1 MKTRSLSLALAFC
14 FSGAPAL
21 DAADITI
28 DQLVDSV
35 SGILG
40 GSWSVAGNAAP
51 NILNPQGA
59 APTGITGGGAANTTP
74 GTNNPAVTSYILY
87 GSSGLFNDSTNGLL
101 NTSALGGATQALS
114 STTLGSLNIYDWSTL
129 NPWLKQVQ
137 DMAGTYYSD
146 RASFSGVSSA
156 GNVLGTGPISG
167 STWWK
172 VTASKGNGT
181 IGTGA
186 EAAVA
191 GAFSA
196 SSTTLGTPPKGTTAS
211 DYADNANKL
220 MSTIYNNI
228 IGLAD
233 NTNLLG
239 ANTNGNDYGQDLSA
253 LLSNSGSG
261 NTIYSAGLSLADAA
275 STAAAAKTDITTPG
289 LAQSVQTIN
298 SIMFT
303 TPSATDSII
312 PTGSAPANGQGTNY
326 SDGSPGALDALQ
338 GLGALNS
345 LIAGGIA
352 TSATELNANAT
363 TVATAVEAYNT
374 NANALL
380 NNITNIGNPTA
391 TTPSGLSSAD
401 ANVDAVIN
409 ALAGVTTAK
418 GDTTYATNQA
428 VIDKALSGLNGIV
441 NPGAYQVVWDAY
453 QGLASSLGS
462 DQAKALGIT
471 TTTNVQS
478 AIFNKLQQA
487 SQAMGEIAAGATTI
501 GGGANAAL
509 SSSTFG
515 GSRKALSDSS
525 LSGSLKAI
533 YNLFNPS
540 ITSGSGS
547 SATTISPYQ
556 EFQNTIS
563 GLQKLVDNTT
573 QSSVSATNTPT
584 TGKVQNTTTLY
595 PAQIGSSAGKTGATA
610 VTDSATPG
618 ATTPIDQSIAA
629 SGLANQLSQAQ
640 ASNVA
645 LAKLIGL
652 AASYAGNVNT
662 LNGMLSTAGQAGLGA
677 ALGAA
682 ANNAA
687 ANALLNGGAAEG
699 TDKADAANNAAKI
712 YNTITEIKN
721 ADALL
726 NQYVNALTA
735 NVVGDSTTNQGNYA
749 YALGEFNKLLNAPQ
763 SGANDTGL
771 ITSTLDSINKLL
783 AGYNAAPTAATG
795 ASKTFW
801 TAVQAGDAKA
811 AIQTLQES
819 VSSGLNY
826 LANQQSLV
834 QGTVNGTVSI
844 DSQVAGSLLGN
855 GGLGVSN
862 AQMAN
867 AVVAVNSLSGALTQ
881 LSSDLNG
888 GAASTTVISTL
899 MGTGSNNLASIVG
912 LLSTLNTA
920 TAAATASFGDQGGIA
935 NTSNIATGDSNTGGV
950 GSGDVGGNF
959 AENTNAPNYIN
970 NLAALSTITNA
981 IGDIANASGATSNF
995 TNAFVTNTPVAT
1007 IQAEWAKITG
1017 DLKTND
1023 STNQALAI
1031 AALETNDTTALGN
1044 LLASGAGG
1052 VGAATTAWQTITQTD
1067 NLLSTFN
1074 SALTADNQVSNL
1086 TLSGK
1091 DATAASSVLKLLTLA
1106 TDLQGAV
1113 KVLTT
1118 ADTGLATANVSSNAL
1133 NVDAATASSF
1143 VNAQNAASA
1152 YSALQNALAAINKGG
1167 ATLDA
1172 DGLLGVIR
1180 QINIYQQNTAVLNGL
1195 KGANATKSVAQIEQV
1210 LANMLTGTAPN
1221 TVAGTAT
1228 QAGLQAIQNLINR
1241 YNYLEGLS
1249 TQVNTALSNNPIAL
1263 LDAFSNS
1270 KDNTNFKDALE
1281 SLGTAG
1287 FSANVAN
1294 NYGTLQA
1301 SGNYAATT
1309 GLTQQALTSLS
1320 NAISNNSDAI
1330 QAWGTLVKGT
1340 SGSTTTALQTAAS
1353 AATNLASLYGSV
1365 STGSLNSL
1373 DNNLSNVT
1381 SALAATTTDKSG
1393 STADLTGNTFAIA
1406 SAPAGVLTG
1415 VNLDDKLTIANYTS
1429 NTLYQAFQAI
1439 NTLNQELNGGN
1450 TTDVANLGTGATA
1463 VDAAITALNG
1473 SANNGAVANLLN
1485 NFSNAISSTNSFVP
1499 DNLNNITEGYG
1510 KTSAAS
1516 LVQGLMDA
1524 LNNPKNGVAQYFQ
1537 GKGAT
1542 SLPSGQ
1548 DLTNLVTQVQNA
1560 ISGVV
1565 GSTNAATITSG
1576 TLSAFA
1582 TAAQQINAQITALDT
1597 ATGQTNISLATV
1609 AGLIDAYNLASAA
1622 IASGGVAGLKADQVS
1637 VIASTVSDAQAFNNV
1652 ASAANQVAYITNNLG
1667 ALVPSASSPNMSDLG
1682 TKPMGIG
1689 GLIAQQL
1696 QADGLAPMSG
1706 QTISAYINTA
1716 TPAQLQTAI
1725 QSVVNSSAY
1734 QNSPQLQAAIKALM
1748 VGQAIADTANYS
1760 DNSATVS
1767 SSDAL
1772 KALIANANAVQA
1784 LQKAG
1789 VNTATGSGAA
1799 LSNGTLSKVQL
1810 EGLAGAIAGLQKTA
1824 STIIAYNSDTPA
1836 AQLAKAYEAAQT
1848 NNNNA
1853 TSSLATLASGAS
1865 KTSSASVSALQQA
1878 GKEYIQ
1884 SLSGPTGV
1892 VAIQARSMASNS
1904 SWQFG
1909 TMINALSDG
1918 VTASSLNTS
1927 GIDSDIASNAA
1938 VLSGVANLQTAVSNL
1953 VATIY
1958 GPQGAS
1964 QNTSFSVSQ
1973 VQAQLGNLVN
1983 QIGALQEQVVQA
1995 MVALSNAA
2003 TAANNP
2009 QAMVQ
2014 NRALMGYLKQG
2025 FGGTT
2030 PPSASQRQANLVAL
2044 QALMSKLSNLKSTA
2058 LAAQLKY
2065 DGNGQVQKIL
2075 AAENAPRR
2083 PVLSTQNGNMYG
2095 IDVQF
2100 GYKQFFGK
2108 KKRWGLRYYASF
2120 SYQHGTFNVSDAD
2133 DVDNFVY
2140 GAGVDALYNFYESK
2154 DGNHTVGMFA
2164 GLMLA
2169 GSSWNVKGMS
2179 YYKNLMAQ
2187 INAAGGKASMNTS
2200 YFQIPINIGFRTNV
2214 NRHNGFEIGLRIP
2227 LATNYFFDGTGPDGS
2242 ALKIAYKRNISVFFN
2257 YVYNF

>member
-1 MKTRSLSLALAFC
+1 M
-14 FSGAPAL
+14 
-21 DAADITI
+21 
-28 DQLVDSV
+28 
-35 SGILG
+35 
-40 GSWSVAGNAAP
+40 
-51 NILNPQGA
+51 
-59 APTGITGGGAANTTP
+59 
-74 GTNNPAVTSYILY
+74 
-87 GSSGLFNDSTNGLL
+87 
-101 NTSALGGATQALS
+101 
-114 STTLGSLNIYDWSTL
+114 
-129 NPWLKQVQ
+129 
-137 DMAGTYYSD
+137 
-146 RASFSGVSSA
+146 
-156 GNVLGTGPISG
+156 
-167 STWWK
+167 
-172 VTASKGNGT
+172 
-181 IGTGA
+181 
-186 EAAVA
+186 
-191 GAFSA
+191 
-196 SSTTLGTPPKGTTAS
+196 
-211 DYADNANKL
+211 
-220 MSTIYNNI
+220 
-228 IGLAD
+228 
-233 NTNLLG
+233 
-239 ANTNGNDYGQDLSA
+239 
-253 LLSNSGSG
+253 
-261 NTIYSAGLSLADAA
+261 
-275 STAAAAKTDITTPG
+275 
-289 LAQSVQTIN
+289 
-298 SIMFT
+298 
-303 TPSATDSII
+303 
-312 PTGSAPANGQGTNY
+312 
-326 SDGSPGALDALQ
+326 
-338 GLGALNS
+338 
-345 LIAGGIA
+345 
-352 TSATELNANAT
+352 
-363 TVATAVEAYNT
+363 
-374 NANALL
+374 
-380 NNITNIGNPTA
+380 
-391 TTPSGLSSAD
+391 
-401 ANVDAVIN
+401 
-409 ALAGVTTAK
+409 
-418 GDTTYATNQA
+418 
-428 VIDKALSGLNGIV
+428 
-441 NPGAYQVVWDAY
+441 
-453 QGLASSLGS
+453 
-462 DQAKALGIT
+462 
-471 TTTNVQS
+471 
-478 AIFNKLQQA
+478 
-487 SQAMGEIAAGATTI
+487 
-501 GGGANAAL
+501 
-509 SSSTFG
+509 
-515 GSRKALSDSS
+515 
-525 LSGSLKAI
+525 
-533 YNLFNPS
+533 
-540 ITSGSGS
+540 
-547 SATTISPYQ
+547 
-556 EFQNTIS
+556 
-563 GLQKLVDNTT
+563 
-573 QSSVSATNTPT
+573 
-584 TGKVQNTTTLY
+584 
-595 PAQIGSSAGKTGATA
+595 
-610 VTDSATPG
+610 
-618 ATTPIDQSIAA
+618 
-629 SGLANQLSQAQ
+629 
-640 ASNVA
+640 
-645 LAKLIGL
+645 
-652 AASYAGNVNT
+652 
-662 LNGMLSTAGQAGLGA
+662 
-677 ALGAA
+677 
-682 ANNAA
+682 
-687 ANALLNGGAAEG
+687 
-699 TDKADAANNAAKI
+699 
-712 YNTITEIKN
+712 
-721 ADALL
+721 
-726 NQYVNALTA
+726 
-735 NVVGDSTTNQGNYA
+735 
-749 YALGEFNKLLNAPQ
+749 
-763 SGANDTGL
+763 
-771 ITSTLDSINKLL
+771 
-783 AGYNAAPTAATG
+783 
-795 ASKTFW
+795 
-801 TAVQAGDAKA
+801 
-811 AIQTLQES
+811 
-819 VSSGLNY
+819 
-826 LANQQSLV
+826 
-834 QGTVNGTVSI
+834 
-844 DSQVAGSLLGN
+844 
-855 GGLGVSN
+855 
-862 AQMAN
+862 
-867 AVVAVNSLSGALTQ
+867 
-881 LSSDLNG
+881 
-888 GAASTTVISTL
+888 
-899 MGTGSNNLASIVG
+899 G

-935 NTSNIATGDSNTGGV
+935 NTSNIATGNSNTGGV
-950 GSGDVGGNF
+950 GSDKVGGNF

-1017 DLKTND
+1017 ELKTNNGD
-1023 STNQALAI
+1023 NQLAVI
-1031 AALETNDTTALGN
+1031 TALETGDTTQLGTLVN
-1044 LLASGAGG
+1044 DAG
-1052 VGAATTAWQTITQTD
+1052 VATTAWQAITQTD

-1118 ADTGLATANVSSNAL
+1118 ADTGLATANVSSKAL

-1270 KDNTNFKDALE
+1270 KDNTNFKNALE

-1330 QAWGTLVKGT
+1330 QAWGALVGGT

-1381 SALAATTTDKSG
+1381 NALSATTT
-1393 STADLTGNTFAIA
+1393 GNAAQLVGTTFNIA
-1406 SAPAGVLTG
+1406 SAPSGVLTG
-1415 VNLDDKLTIANYTS
+1415 VNLDDKLTTTNYTG

-1473 SANNGAVANLLN
+1473 SANNGAVASLLN
-1485 NFSNAISSTNSFVP
+1485 TFTSGVSSADNALVP
-1499 DNLNNITEGYG
+1499 DNLNNITQGYG
-1510 KTSAAS
+1510 SNSAAS
-1516 LVQGLMDA
+1516 LVQSLMNA
-1524 LNNPKNGVAQYFQ
+1524 LNTNSNISKYFQ
-1537 GKGAT
+1537 GTGAT
-1542 SLPSGQ
+1542 PLPAPG
-1548 DLTNLVTQVQNA
+1548 DALTTLVSQVQSA

-1582 TAAQQINAQITALDT
+1582 TAAQQINAQIKALDT

-1622 IASGGVAGLKADQVS
+1622 IANGGVAGLKADQVS

-1667 ALVPSASSPNMSDLG
+1667 ALVPSAGSPNMSDLG

-1696 QADGLAPMSG
+1696 EAMGLETVGS
-1706 QTISAYINTA
+1706 QTVSQFISTA

-1789 VNTATGSGAA
+1789 VNTATDSGAA
-1799 LSNGTLSKVQL
+1799 LSNGTLSKAQL

>member
-1 MKTRSLSLALAFC
+1 
-14 FSGAPAL
+14 
-21 DAADITI
+21 
-28 DQLVDSV
+28 
-35 SGILG
+35 
-40 GSWSVAGNAAP
+40 
-51 NILNPQGA
+51 
-59 APTGITGGGAANTTP
+59 
-74 GTNNPAVTSYILY
+74 
-87 GSSGLFNDSTNGLL
+87 
-101 NTSALGGATQALS
+101 
-114 STTLGSLNIYDWSTL
+114 
-129 NPWLKQVQ
+129 
-137 DMAGTYYSD
+137 MAGTYYSD

-167 STWWK
+167 STWWE

-181 IGTGA
+181 NIGTGA

-211 DYADNANKL
+211 DYASNANKL

-303 TPSATDSII
+303 APSATDSII
-312 PTGSAPANGQGTNY
+312 PTGSAPASGQGTNY

-380 NNITNIGNPTA
+380 NNITNIADPTA

-409 ALAGVTTAK
+409 ALEGVKLGVDA
-418 GDTTYATNQA
+418 TYAINKAA
-428 VIDKALSGLNGIV
+428 VDAALSGLNGIV

-453 QGLASSLGS
+453 QGLVSSLGS

-515 GSRKALSDSS
+515 GSGGALS
-525 LSGSLKAI
+525 GAALKAVF
-533 YNLFNPS
+533 NLFNPS

-556 EFQNTIS
+556 EFQNTIA
-563 GLQKLVDNTT
+563 GLKNLVSNTT
-573 QSSVSATNTPT
+573 QTSTSATAQAQGGTADPT
-584 TGKVQNTTTLY
+584 STTLY
-595 PAQIGSSAGKTGATA
+595 PAQIGDSASGTSASDTVTKSATA
-610 VTDSATPG
+610 TATN
-618 ATTPIDQSIAA
+618 PIDQSIAA
-629 SGLANQLSQAQ
+629 SGLANQVKQEQAT
-640 ASNVA
+640 NVA

-662 LNGMLSTAGQAGLGA
+662 LNGMLSTTGQAGLGA

-687 ANALLNGGAAEG
+687 ANALLNGGAAEV

-721 ADALL
+721 ADTLL

-783 AGYNAAPTAATG
+783 AGYNATPAAATG

-834 QGTVNGTVSI
+834 QGAVNGTVNI
-844 DSQVAGSLLGN
+844 DSQVAGSLLGS

-867 AVVAVNSLSGALTQ
+867 AVVAVNSLSDALTQ

-899 MGTGSNNLASIVG
+899 MGTGSNNLTSIVG
-912 LLSTLNTA
+912 LLSALNTA

-935 NTSNIATGDSNTGGV
+935 NTSNIATGNSNTGGV
-950 GSGDVGGNF
+950 GSDKVGGNF

-981 IGDIANASGATSNF
+981 IGDIANANGATSNF
-995 TNAFVTNTPVAT
+995 TNAFVTNTPVST
-1007 IQAEWAKITG
+1007 IASEWAKITA

-1044 LLASGAGG
+1044 LLTSGAGG
-1052 VGAATTAWQTITQTD
+1052 VGTATTAWQTITQTD

-1091 DATAASSVLKLLTLA
+1091 DATAASSVLKLLNLA

-1113 KVLTT
+1113 NTLTT
-1118 ADTGLATANVSSNAL
+1118 ADTGLATANVASNAL
-1133 NVDAATASSF
+1133 NVDATTASSF

-1330 QAWGTLVKGT
+1330 QAWGALVGGT

-1381 SALAATTTDKSG
+1381 NALSATTT
-1393 STADLTGNTFAIA
+1393 GNAAQLVGTTFNIA
-1406 SAPAGVLTG
+1406 SAPSGALSGSA
-1415 VNLDDKLTIANYTS
+1415 LDDTITGKS

-1463 VDAAITALNG
+1463 VDTAITVLNG
-1473 SANNGAVANLLN
+1473 SADNGAVASLLN
-1485 NFSNAISSTNSFVP
+1485 NFTNAISSTNSFVP

-1516 LVQGLMDA
+1516 LVQSLMNA
-1524 LNNPKNGVAQYFQ
+1524 LNTNSNISKYFQ
-1537 GKGAT
+1537 GTGAT
-1542 SLPSGQ
+1542 PLPASG
-1548 DLTNLVTQVQNA
+1548 DALTTLVSQVQSA

-1582 TAAQQINAQITALDT
+1582 TAAQQINAQIKALDT

-1609 AGLIDAYNLASAA
+1609 AGLIDAYNLARAA

-1667 ALVPSASSPNMSDLG
+1667 ALVPSAGSPNMSDLG

-1799 LSNGTLSKVQL
+1799 LSNGTLSKAQL

>member
-1 MKTRSLSLALAFC
+1 MKTRTLSLALAFC

-21 DAADITI
+21 DAADISI

-51 NILNPQGA
+51 DILNPQGA
-59 APTGITGGGAANTTP
+59 TPTGITGGGAADTTP

-87 GSSGLFNDSTNGLL
+87 GSGGLFNDSTNGLL

-156 GNVLGTGPISG
+156 GNVLGTGTLDG
-167 STWWK
+167 SSWWS
-172 VTASKGNGT
+172 VTASGGNKT
-181 IGTGA
+181 NIGTGA
-186 EAAVA
+186 TAAVA

-303 TPSATDSII
+303 APSATDSII

-380 NNITNIGNPTA
+380 NNITNIADPTA

-409 ALAGVTTAK
+409 ALEGVKLGAN
-418 GDTTYATNQA
+418 TTYATNQA
-428 VIDKALSGLNGIV
+428 AVDAALSGLNGIV

-453 QGLASSLGS
+453 QGLVSSLGS

-515 GSRKALSDSS
+515 GSGKALSDSS
-525 LSGSLKAI
+525 LSASLKAI

-540 ITSGSGS
+540 ISSGSGS

-662 LNGMLSTAGQAGLGA
+662 LNGMLSTTGQAGLGA

-687 ANALLNGGAAEG
+687 ANALLNGGAAEV

-763 SGANDTGL
+763 SGANNTGL

-783 AGYNAAPTAATG
+783 AGYNATPTAATG

-834 QGTVNGTVSI
+834 QGAVNGTVSI
-844 DSQVAGSLLGN
+844 DSQVAGSLLGS

-899 MGTGSNNLASIVG
+899 MGTGSNNLA
-912 LLSTLNTA
+912 
-920 TAAATASFGDQGGIA
+920 
-935 NTSNIATGDSNTGGV
+935 
-950 GSGDVGGNF
+950 
-959 AENTNAPNYIN
+959 
-970 NLAALSTITNA
+970 
-981 IGDIANASGATSNF
+981 
-995 TNAFVTNTPVAT
+995 
-1007 IQAEWAKITG
+1007 
-1017 DLKTND
+1017 
-1023 STNQALAI
+1023 
-1031 AALETNDTTALGN
+1031 
-1044 LLASGAGG
+1044 LAS
-1052 VGAATTAWQTITQTD
+1052 W
-1067 NLLSTFN
+1067 
-1074 SALTADNQVSNL
+1074 
-1086 TLSGK
+1086 
-1091 DATAASSVLKLLTLA
+1091 
-1106 TDLQGAV
+1106 
-1113 KVLTT
+1113 
-1118 ADTGLATANVSSNAL
+1118 
-1133 NVDAATASSF
+1133 
-1143 VNAQNAASA
+1143 
-1152 YSALQNALAAINKGG
+1152 
-1167 ATLDA
+1167 
-1172 DGLLGVIR
+1172 
-1180 QINIYQQNTAVLNGL
+1180 
-1195 KGANATKSVAQIEQV
+1195 
-1210 LANMLTGTAPN
+1210 
-1221 TVAGTAT
+1221 
-1228 QAGLQAIQNLINR
+1228 
-1241 YNYLEGLS
+1241 
-1249 TQVNTALSNNPIAL
+1249 
-1263 LDAFSNS
+1263 
-1270 KDNTNFKDALE
+1270 
-1281 SLGTAG
+1281 
-1287 FSANVAN
+1287 
-1294 NYGTLQA
+1294 
-1301 SGNYAATT
+1301 
-1309 GLTQQALTSLS
+1309 
-1320 NAISNNSDAI
+1320 
-1330 QAWGTLVKGT
+1330 
-1340 SGSTTTALQTAAS
+1340 
-1353 AATNLASLYGSV
+1353 
-1365 STGSLNSL
+1365 
-1373 DNNLSNVT
+1373 
-1381 SALAATTTDKSG
+1381 
-1393 STADLTGNTFAIA
+1393 
-1406 SAPAGVLTG
+1406 
-1415 VNLDDKLTIANYTS
+1415 
-1429 NTLYQAFQAI
+1429 
-1439 NTLNQELNGGN
+1439 
-1450 TTDVANLGTGATA
+1450 
-1463 VDAAITALNG
+1463 
-1473 SANNGAVANLLN
+1473 
-1485 NFSNAISSTNSFVP
+1485 
-1499 DNLNNITEGYG
+1499 
-1510 KTSAAS
+1510 
-1516 LVQGLMDA
+1516 
-1524 LNNPKNGVAQYFQ
+1524 
-1537 GKGAT
+1537 
-1542 SLPSGQ
+1542 
-1548 DLTNLVTQVQNA
+1548 
-1560 ISGVV
+1560 
-1565 GSTNAATITSG
+1565 
-1576 TLSAFA
+1576 
-1582 TAAQQINAQITALDT
+1582 
-1597 ATGQTNISLATV
+1597 
-1609 AGLIDAYNLASAA
+1609 
-1622 IASGGVAGLKADQVS
+1622 
-1637 VIASTVSDAQAFNNV
+1637 
-1652 ASAANQVAYITNNLG
+1652 
-1667 ALVPSASSPNMSDLG
+1667 
-1682 TKPMGIG
+1682 
-1689 GLIAQQL
+1689 
-1696 QADGLAPMSG
+1696 
-1706 QTISAYINTA
+1706 
-1716 TPAQLQTAI
+1716 
-1725 QSVVNSSAY
+1725 
-1734 QNSPQLQAAIKALM
+1734 
-1748 VGQAIADTANYS
+1748 
-1760 DNSATVS
+1760 
-1767 SSDAL
+1767 
-1772 KALIANANAVQA
+1772 
-1784 LQKAG
+1784 
-1789 VNTATGSGAA
+1789 
-1799 LSNGTLSKVQL
+1799 
-1810 EGLAGAIAGLQKTA
+1810 
-1824 STIIAYNSDTPA
+1824 
-1836 AQLAKAYEAAQT
+1836 
-1848 NNNNA
+1848 
-1853 TSSLATLASGAS
+1853 
-1865 KTSSASVSALQQA
+1865 
-1878 GKEYIQ
+1878 
-1884 SLSGPTGV
+1884 
-1892 VAIQARSMASNS
+1892 
-1904 SWQFG
+1904 
-1909 TMINALSDG
+1909 
-1918 VTASSLNTS
+1918 
-1927 GIDSDIASNAA
+1927 
-1938 VLSGVANLQTAVSNL
+1938 
-1953 VATIY
+1953 
-1958 GPQGAS
+1958 
-1964 QNTSFSVSQ
+1964 
-1973 VQAQLGNLVN
+1973 
-1983 QIGALQEQVVQA
+1983 
-1995 MVALSNAA
+1995 
-2003 TAANNP
+2003 
-2009 QAMVQ
+2009 
-2014 NRALMGYLKQG
+2014 
-2025 FGGTT
+2025 
-2030 PPSASQRQANLVAL
+2030 
-2044 QALMSKLSNLKSTA
+2044 
-2058 LAAQLKY
+2058 
-2065 DGNGQVQKIL
+2065 
-2075 AAENAPRR
+2075 
-2083 PVLSTQNGNMYG
+2083 
-2095 IDVQF
+2095 
-2100 GYKQFFGK
+2100 
-2108 KKRWGLRYYASF
+2108 
-2120 SYQHGTFNVSDAD
+2120 
-2133 DVDNFVY
+2133 
-2140 GAGVDALYNFYESK
+2140 
-2154 DGNHTVGMFA
+2154 
-2164 GLMLA
+2164 
-2169 GSSWNVKGMS
+2169 
-2179 YYKNLMAQ
+2179 
-2187 INAAGGKASMNTS
+2187 
-2200 YFQIPINIGFRTNV
+2200 
-2214 NRHNGFEIGLRIP
+2214 
-2227 LATNYFFDGTGPDGS
+2227 
-2242 ALKIAYKRNISVFFN
+2242 VF
-2257 YVYNF
+2257 

>member
-1 MKTRSLSLALAFC
+1 MKTRTLSLALAFC

-21 DAADITI
+21 DAADISI

-51 NILNPQGA
+51 DILNPQGA
-59 APTGITGGGAANTTP
+59 TPTGITGGGAADTTP

-87 GSSGLFNDSTNGLL
+87 GSGGLFNDSTNGLL

-156 GNVLGTGPISG
+156 GNVLGTGTLDG
-167 STWWK
+167 SSWWS
-172 VTASKGNGT
+172 VTASGGNKT
-181 IGTGA
+181 NIGTGA
-186 EAAVA
+186 TAAVA

-303 TPSATDSII
+303 APSATDSII

-380 NNITNIGNPTA
+380 NNITNIADPTA

-409 ALAGVTTAK
+409 ALEGVKLGAN
-418 GDTTYATNQA
+418 TTYATNQA
-428 VIDKALSGLNGIV
+428 AVDAALSGLNGIV

-453 QGLASSLGS
+453 QGLVSSLGS

-515 GSRKALSDSS
+515 GSGKALSDSS
-525 LSGSLKAI
+525 LSASLKAI

-540 ITSGSGS
+540 ISSGSGS

-662 LNGMLSTAGQAGLGA
+662 LNGMLSTTGQAGLGA

-687 ANALLNGGAAEG
+687 ANALLNGGAAEV

-763 SGANDTGL
+763 SGANNTGL

-783 AGYNAAPTAATG
+783 AGYNATPTAATG

-834 QGTVNGTVSI
+834 QGAVNGTVSI
-844 DSQVAGSLLGN
+844 DSQVAGSLLGS

-935 NTSNIATGDSNTGGV
+935 NTSNIATGNSNTGGV
-950 GSGDVGGNF
+950 GSDKVGGNF

-1017 DLKTND
+1017 ELKTNNGD
-1023 STNQALAI
+1023 NQLAVI
-1031 AALETNDTTALGN
+1031 TALETGDTTQLGTLVN
-1044 LLASGAGG
+1044 DAG
-1052 VGAATTAWQTITQTD
+1052 VATTAWQAITQTD

-1118 ADTGLATANVSSNAL
+1118 ADTGLATANVSSKAL

-1270 KDNTNFKDALE
+1270 KDNTNFKNALE

-1330 QAWGTLVKGT
+1330 QAWGALVGGT

-1381 SALAATTTDKSG
+1381 NALSATTT
-1393 STADLTGNTFAIA
+1393 GNAAQLVGTTFNIA
-1406 SAPAGVLTG
+1406 SAPSGVLTG
-1415 VNLDDKLTIANYTS
+1415 VNLDDKLTTTNYTG

-1473 SANNGAVANLLN
+1473 SANNGAVASLLN
-1485 NFSNAISSTNSFVP
+1485 TFTSGVSSADNALVP
-1499 DNLNNITEGYG
+1499 DNLNNITQGYG
-1510 KTSAAS
+1510 SNSAAS
-1516 LVQGLMDA
+1516 LVQSLMNA
-1524 LNNPKNGVAQYFQ
+1524 LNTNSNISKYFQ
-1537 GKGAT
+1537 GTGAT
-1542 SLPSGQ
+1542 PLPAPG
-1548 DLTNLVTQVQNA
+1548 DALTTLVSQVQSA

-1582 TAAQQINAQITALDT
+1582 TAAQQINAQIKALDT

-1622 IASGGVAGLKADQVS
+1622 IANGGVAGLKADQVS

-1667 ALVPSASSPNMSDLG
+1667 ALVPSAGSPNMSDLG

-1696 QADGLAPMSG
+1696 EAMGLETVGS
-1706 QTISAYINTA
+1706 QTVSQFISTA

-1789 VNTATGSGAA
+1789 VNTATDSGAA
-1799 LSNGTLSKVQL
+1799 LSNGTLSKAQL

>member
-1 MKTRSLSLALAFC
+1 M
-14 FSGAPAL
+14 
-21 DAADITI
+21 
-28 DQLVDSV
+28 
-35 SGILG
+35 
-40 GSWSVAGNAAP
+40 
-51 NILNPQGA
+51 
-59 APTGITGGGAANTTP
+59 
-74 GTNNPAVTSYILY
+74 
-87 GSSGLFNDSTNGLL
+87 L

-167 STWWK
+167 STWWE

-181 IGTGA
+181 NIGTGA

-211 DYADNANKL
+211 DYASNANKL

-303 TPSATDSII
+303 APSATDSII
-312 PTGSAPANGQGTNY
+312 PTGSAPASGQGTNY

-380 NNITNIGNPTA
+380 NNITNIADPTA

-409 ALAGVTTAK
+409 ALEGVKLGVDA
-418 GDTTYATNQA
+418 TYAINKAA
-428 VIDKALSGLNGIV
+428 VDAALSGLNGIV

-453 QGLASSLGS
+453 QGLVSSLGS

-515 GSRKALSDSS
+515 GSGGALS
-525 LSGSLKAI
+525 GAALKAVF
-533 YNLFNPS
+533 NLFNPS

-556 EFQNTIS
+556 EFQNTIA
-563 GLQKLVDNTT
+563 GLKNLVSNTT
-573 QSSVSATNTPT
+573 QTSTSATAQAQGGTADPT
-584 TGKVQNTTTLY
+584 STTLY
-595 PAQIGSSAGKTGATA
+595 PAQIGDSASGTSASDTVTKSATA
-610 VTDSATPG
+610 TATN
-618 ATTPIDQSIAA
+618 PIDQSIAA
-629 SGLANQLSQAQ
+629 SGLANQVKQEQAT
-640 ASNVA
+640 NVA

-662 LNGMLSTAGQAGLGA
+662 LNGMLSTTGQAGLGA

-687 ANALLNGGAAEG
+687 ANALLNGGAAEV

-721 ADALL
+721 ADTLL

-783 AGYNAAPTAATG
+783 AGYNATPAAATG

-834 QGTVNGTVSI
+834 QGAVNGTVNI
-844 DSQVAGSLLGN
+844 DSQVAGSLLGS

-867 AVVAVNSLSGALTQ
+867 AVVAVNSLSDALTQ

-899 MGTGSNNLASIVG
+899 MGTGSNNLTSIVG
-912 LLSTLNTA
+912 LLSALNTA

-935 NTSNIATGDSNTGGV
+935 NTSNIATGNSNTGGV
-950 GSGDVGGNF
+950 GSDKVGGNF

-981 IGDIANASGATSNF
+981 IGDIANANGATSNF
-995 TNAFVTNTPVAT
+995 TNAFVTNTPVST
-1007 IQAEWAKITG
+1007 IASEWAKITA

-1044 LLASGAGG
+1044 LLTSGAGG
-1052 VGAATTAWQTITQTD
+1052 VGTATTAWQTITQTD

-1091 DATAASSVLKLLTLA
+1091 DATAASSVLKLLNLA

-1113 KVLTT
+1113 NTLTT
-1118 ADTGLATANVSSNAL
+1118 ADTGLATANVASNAL
-1133 NVDAATASSF
+1133 NVDATTASSF

-1330 QAWGTLVKGT
+1330 QAWGALVGGT

-1381 SALAATTTDKSG
+1381 NALSATTT
-1393 STADLTGNTFAIA
+1393 GNAAQLVGTTFNIA
-1406 SAPAGVLTG
+1406 SAPSGALSGSA
-1415 VNLDDKLTIANYTS
+1415 LDDTITGKS

-1463 VDAAITALNG
+1463 VDTAITVLNG
-1473 SANNGAVANLLN
+1473 SADNGAVASLLN
-1485 NFSNAISSTNSFVP
+1485 NFTNAISSTNSFVP

-1516 LVQGLMDA
+1516 LVQSLMNA
-1524 LNNPKNGVAQYFQ
+1524 LNTNSNISKYFQ
-1537 GKGAT
+1537 GTGAT
-1542 SLPSGQ
+1542 PLPASG
-1548 DLTNLVTQVQNA
+1548 DALTTLVSQVQSA

-1582 TAAQQINAQITALDT
+1582 TAAQQINAQIKALDT

-1609 AGLIDAYNLASAA
+1609 AGLIDAYNLARAA

-1667 ALVPSASSPNMSDLG
+1667 ALVPSAGSPNMSDLG

-1799 LSNGTLSKVQL
+1799 LSNGTLSKAQL